1 MIKRLGLLLAVSA
14 VAGVLGG
21 CGSTKTVTVTTGN
34 LATTPAGATTTPTGA
49 TTTPATTTPTG
60 TTTTATGTTTPAA
73 SSGPTSAEIK
83 AAEAANPALKAEL
96 AQAVA
101 SCKSSVN
108 AAPTL
113 NASDKAKLDS
123 ICAQAASGDTAGV
136 QKATSEV
143 CQQIIRDSVPASAQ
157 AQALASCPKP

>member
-21 CGSTKTVTVTTGN
+21 CGSTNTVTVTTGN
-34 LATTPAGATTTPTGA
+34 LATTPTGATTTPTGA
-49 TTTPATTTPTG
+49 TTTPATTTPAATTPTG
-60 TTTTATGTTTPAA
+60 TTTTPATA
-73 SSGPTSAEIK
+73 SGPTSAEIK

-113 NASDKAKLDS
+113 NASDKSKLDS